1 MSETTAP
8 QSPEVPPR
16 QPPVVSILWLTF
28 AGASSPFCFNF
39 IGPVLPAIQ
48 DSFALPASQVQW
60 LVSVYS
66 LMLGLGQLLMGPIS
80 DAYGRRGVLLAGLVM
95 MTFGSVGAM
104 LARSFEQLLWC
115 RFLQGFGACTSLVV
129 PRAVVRDIYT
139 RPDDVAR
146 AIAIITIALS
156 VTPGIAPLIAGVL
169 LSWFSWRSGF
179 AACAML
185 GAVSLVLAL
194 RHHPETLAHEKRAP
208 LQPLALLKA
217 YIGIGSSLR
226 FWSYTV
232 TYTLLNTGVI
242 GFLVLGPAALAKM
255 YDYAAWGMAVTL
267 LIVYAG
273 FACGNLYAARHIRR
287 TGVNRMLTRGIV
299 IGVCGALGFLATA
312 HFWAG
317 SILAIMLPLF
327 INSVGNGLAFPSG
340 IAGAVGLNPAR
351 AGTAAALV
359 GATQLSLC
367 AVFAIICGAV
377 ADGSMRPLAWM
388 VIGSVFLAVL
398 TSLPVLAARKASAH

>member
-1 MSETTAP
+1 MSDTAAP
-8 QSPEVPPR
+8 QSPDAPR
-16 QPPVVSILWLTF
+16 QPPAVSILWLTF

-48 DSFALPASQVQW
+48 ESFALPASQVQW

-66 LMLGLGQLLMGPIS
+66 LMLGLGQLVMGPIS

-95 MTFGSVGAM
+95 MTAGSIGAM
-104 LARSFEQLLWC
+104 LSQSFEQLLWC

-129 PRAVVRDIYT
+129 PRAVVRDIYS
-139 RPDDVAR
+139 RADDVAR

-156 VTPGIAPLIAGVL
+156 VTPGIAPLIAGAL
-169 LSWFSWRSGF
+169 LTWFSWRSGF
-179 AACAML
+179 AACAVL

-194 RHHPETLAHEKRAP
+194 YHHPETLALEKRAP
-208 LQPLALLKA
+208 LQPAALLKA

-255 YDYAAWGMAVTL
+255 YNYAAWGMAVTL
-267 LIVYAG
+267 LTVYAG

-287 TGVNRMLTRGIV
+287 TGVNRMLTAGIV
-299 IGVCGALGFLATA
+299 VGVGGALAFLATA
-312 HFWAG
+312 HFWAS
-317 SILAIMLPLF
+317 SIFAIMVPLF

-340 IAGAVGLNPAR
+340 IAGAVGLNPTR

-388 VIGSVFLAVL
+388 TIGAALLAILCAV
-398 TSLPVLAARKASAH
+398 PVLAPRKAQA